1 MKEAPEPVLL
11 YIPLM
16 KDLNF
21 TWSEIK
27 NTPRAELEGILQA
40 LAQYHNLH
48 SMDGY
53 DDKDISEIA
62 KRKPEVRSQ
71 YARYLETKRKYYN
84 SQGKKPQI
92 QSFRQALNQ

>member
-40 LAQYHNLH
+40 LAQYQNLH

-53 DDKDISEIA
+53 DDEDVNEIA
-62 KRKPEVRSQ
+62 KRKPAVRSQ
-71 YARYLETKRKYYN
+71 YAKYLETKRKYY

-92 QSFRQALNQ
+92 TSFRQALNK